1 MNADPQLLVTA
12 FAAQQVVLA
21 LVFTLAGFSK
31 MLGGRLMVM
40 FDFLHVPQAMR
51 IVTGAIE
58 LAVAIGLMLGFRD
71 PSAAVTA
78 AVSACPLLLGS
89 AIASAVRPAPRESWL
104 STGLIFVLCL
114 EVIYVHWAR

>member
-1 MNADPQLLVTA
+1 MNADPHLLATA
-12 FAAQQVVLA
+12 FAAQQLVLA

-58 LAVAIGLMLGFRD
+58 LAVAIGLVLGFRD
-71 PSAAVTA
+71 PSAAVIA

-114 EVIYVHWAR
+114 